1 VPLGAGNPLLALA
14 GQGVGALSDV
24 LPLSLVLTSSAVA
37 GLSLPFRFSAALGGS
52 ASDLEPIAGV

>member
-37 GLSLPFRFSAALGGS
+37 GLSLPFRFSGG
-52 ASDLEPIAGV
+52 AWGFCL